1 MAATRSGP
9 APSSPTRRWAAS
21 AGPRRSS
28 APCNGCAATRRRSS
42 PAPSSRWT
50 AASAWRAVSEPRLRH
65 RWTVV
70 ALLFGATTVNYVDRQ
85 VLGILAPTLSR
96 ELRWTETD
104 YAAIVSWFSVA
115 YGFGLLV
122 MGRVMDR
129 IGVRAGLAL
138 AVLVWSLAAMGH
150 ALARTVA
157 GFGLA
162 RALLGAGESGNFPAA
177 VKAVAEWFPQKE
189 RALATGLF
197 NAASNVGVIVA
208 ALLVPAI
215 ALGLGWRWAFLAT
228 GALDLVWLAL
238 WVALYRDPA
247 RPPREDTMSW
257 RSLIGRRQTWA
268 FIVGKALTDPVWLF
282 YLFWLPKFL
291 DASFGVRLAGLAAP
305 LVVIYV
311 AADVGSITGGWMSGA
326 LIKRGWSVNRGR
338 KTALLVA
345 ALCILPAMFAPPA
358 GSMWVAV
365 GIVSVAA
372 GAHQWG
378 AANLFTTVSDM
389 FPPGAVGSV
398 VGIGGCAGLFSAFG
412 LQRLTGT
419 ILQATGGNYAPIF
432 AVLGLAYIG
441 ALALIHLLVPR
452 LEPAEGSLAPV
463 R

>member
-1 MAATRSGP
+1 M
-9 APSSPTRRWAAS
+9 
-21 AGPRRSS
+21 
-28 APCNGCAATRRRSS
+28 
-42 PAPSSRWT
+42 
-50 AASAWRAVSEPRLRH
+50 
-65 RWTVV
+65 

-85 VLGILAPTLSR
+85 VLGILAPTLTR

-104 YAAIVSWFSVA
+104 YAAIVSWFSIA
-115 YGFGLLV
+115 YGVGLLV
-122 MGRVMDR
+122 MGRVMDW

-157 GFGLA
+157 GFGIA

-189 RALATGLF
+189 RALATGIF
-197 NAASNVGVIVA
+197 NAGSNVGVIVA
-208 ALLVPAI
+208 ALLVPSI

-228 GALDLVWLAL
+228 GALDLLWLAL
-238 WVALYRDPA
+238 WLALYRAPN
-247 RPPREDTMSW
+247 REAPVADAERAPW
-257 RSLIGRRQTWA
+257 RALLGRRQTWA
-268 FIVGKALTDPVWLF
+268 FIVGKAMTDPVWLF

-291 DASFGVRLAGLAAP
+291 DASFGVRLVGLAAP

-311 AADVGSITGGWMSGA
+311 AADVGSITGGWLSGA

-338 KTALLVA
+338 KAALLAA
-345 ALCILPAMFAPPA
+345 ALCVLPTMFAPAA

-372 GAHQWG
+372 GAHQWWS
-378 AANLFTTVSDM
+378 ANLFTTVSDM
-389 FPPGAVGSV
+389 FPRSAVASV

-412 LQRLTGT
+412 LQRLTGA
-419 ILQATGGNYAPIF
+419 ILQATGGNYGPIF
-432 AVLGLAYIG
+432 AVLGLAYVG
-441 ALALIHLLVPR
+441 ALGLIHLLVPR
-452 LEPAEGSLAPV
+452 LEPAEASLAAG